1 MRANLLHLCR
11 VVLFFSSALMASPA
25 TPAVVHPT
33 DGGPAS
39 QGMTTTVILVR
50 HAEKAVAGD
59 PELSGAPRNDP
70 PLNATGR
77 DRARALARTLEEAG
91 VTAIYASEFAR
102 TQQTVEP
109 LAEILG
115 VEVMTH
121 PAADTDGL
129 VEILRAGHSGG
140 VVVIAGHSN
149 TVPAII
155 EALGAGPVEA
165 IEDAWEYDNL
175 YVVVV
180 EASGH
185 ARVSTL
191 KYGAASNR

>member
-1 MRANLLHLCR
+1 MLFLCW
-11 VVLFFSSALMASPA
+11 ALMASPP
-25 TPAVVHPT
+25 TLAVVHAT
-33 DGGPAS
+33 AGGLSS
-39 QGMTTTVILVR
+39 QTTTTTVILVR
-50 HAEKAVAGD
+50 HAEKAVEGD
-59 PELSGAPRNDP
+59 PELVGAPRGDP

-77 DRARALARTLEEAG
+77 DRAGALARTLEEAG

-109 LAEILG
+109 LADVLG
-115 VEVMTH
+115 FEVMTH

-129 VEILRAGHSGG
+129 VEMLRAGHSGG
-140 VVVIAGHSN
+140 VVVVAGHSN

-165 IEDAWEYDNL
+165 IEEAWEYDNL

-180 EASGH
+180 EASGR

-191 KYGAASNR
+191 KYGATSNR